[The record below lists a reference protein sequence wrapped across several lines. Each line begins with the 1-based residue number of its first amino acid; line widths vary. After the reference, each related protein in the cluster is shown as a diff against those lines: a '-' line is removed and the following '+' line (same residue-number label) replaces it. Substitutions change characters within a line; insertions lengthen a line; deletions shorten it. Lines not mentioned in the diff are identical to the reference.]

1 MNVVGG
7 STDGSLLKLK
17 YQTTNLASV
26 VVPST
31 ALFPSHPISAQSV
44 RVRVNPNGAFAR
56 ECEVYGQGLTLA
68 TAGLQA
74 TFAIQSKDAY
84 NNKRGTGGDLF
95 VVRAFSDGCQV
106 KDSSVEAKQT
116 CQPYG
121 PAIPTCGGDPTGDPT
136 CGKTQN
142 PGPEMN
148 DGGDGDGLAHGGVQ
162 SVKAGGAYRD
172 PGTCTNCP
180 RIVRGDVV
188 DNGDSTY
195 TASFTGTQKGRYT
208 VVTSLVNAGGLEAT
222 YYDANTITDLGNEAA
237 YTFGKAAANGN
248 DGKKNI
254 HSVDMTVDWSATAV
268 SAATCNGCVPSTPA
282 GLKADGLFG
291 VRWVG
296 FVRPS
301 RASQYTFHVNLGE
314 VGAVGGATANLPA
327 DRVKLWVDNSIIVQ
341 QWTSLA
347 STAPSGTMGFAKGN
361 GYYDISMLYKCG
373 AAGAKCGY
381 SLLWENTASGV
392 ANDDTSKGRIPST
405 RLFQRYDVPNTG
417 LTCSGTPCL
426 TKDTSA
432 LTMHTTLQIMP
443 SVTCASQS
451 TAKGDQLSL
460 RTAGVAASFTIQAKD
475 AYENE
480 REDTSASFTVDLFG
494 SGGSPIYNGGV
505 AGGTASSGS
514 YTASYTA
521 ENAKV
526 YDLFVKY
533 GSENVKGSPFTTT
546 IKSSN
551 TCGAKSTIQGTGL
564 TAASISPS
572 KSAFTIQARDQYGNA
587 KTSALVSGQD
597 FIVRVV
603 RTSGT
608 GMQGTKGTPPYYQSS
623 AISTSPTVHGT
634 FNTATND
641 GKYAGYYQVP
651 STPSPTGYTHYLYA
665 SWLAEGGVSATYYS
679 ENNLPHPALDST
691 ATTTYSAP
699 VDTNDDGS
707 ATNKRLTARLGVT
720 LKDPTA
726 ANTDGHGSNK
736 LCANACAFSVR
747 MNGTYKTASTQRYFK
762 WNAIEATDRVRL
774 WIDNKL
780 VVDSWT
786 SLAGAAPTG
795 SYLFDSSSGIY
806 DVHAE
811 IWRKSGDATV
821 SAVSIQ
827 DGSDGNTFTDVPTPR
842 LYFSETLS
850 GSPYAVTVS
859 T

>member
-1 MNVVGG
+1 
-7 STDGSLLKLK
+7 
-17 YQTTNLASV
+17 
-26 VVPST
+26 
-31 ALFPSHPISAQSV
+31 
-44 RVRVNPNGAFAR
+44 
-56 ECEVYGQGLTLA
+56 
-68 TAGLQA
+68 
-74 TFAIQSKDAY
+74 
-84 NNKRGTGGDLF
+84 
-95 VVRAFSDGCQV
+95 
-106 KDSSVEAKQT
+106 
-116 CQPYG
+116 
-121 PAIPTCGGDPTGDPT
+121 
-136 CGKTQN
+136 
-142 PGPEMN
+142 
-148 DGGDGDGLAHGGVQ
+148 
-162 SVKAGGAYRD
+162 
-172 PGTCTNCP
+172 
-180 RIVRGDVV
+180 
-188 DNGDSTY
+188 
-195 TASFTGTQKGRYT
+195 
-208 VVTSLVNAGGLEAT
+208 
-222 YYDANTITDLGNEAA
+222 
-237 YTFGKAAANGN
+237 
-248 DGKKNI
+248 
-254 HSVDMTVDWSATAV
+254 MTVDWSATAN
-268 SAATCNGCVPSTPA
+268 NGMPSTPA
-282 GLKADGLFG
+282 GLNADGLFG

-301 RASQYTFHVNLGE
+301 RASQYTFHVNLGV

-341 QWTSLA
+341 QWTSL
-347 STAPSGTMGFAKGN
+347 SGTAPSGTMGFAKGN

-426 TKDTSA
+426 TKDTSGTNP
-432 LTMHTTLQIMP
+432 TMHTTLQIMP

-546 IKSSN
+546 IKPSN

-634 FNTATND
+634 FNTATSD

-665 SWLAEGGVSATYYS
+665 SWLAEGGVSATYYTGTS
-679 ENNLPHPALDST
+679 LALPDHDSDST
-691 ATTTYSAP
+691 AATTYVAP
-699 VDTNDDGS
+699 KDKQVDGS
-707 ATNKRLTARLGVT
+707 ATNKRLTARLGVD
-720 LKDPTA
+720 LANPA
-726 ANTDGHGSNK
+726 AAIAGGHGSNN
-736 LCANACAFSVR
+736 LCGGDCAFIVR
-747 MNGTYKTASTQRYFK
+747 MDGAYKTASTQRYFK
-762 WNAIEATDRVRL
+762 FLNIMGTNGADTDRVRL

-780 VVDSWT
+780 IVDQWT
-786 SLAGAAPTG
+786 SLSSGAPTG

-811 IWRKSGDATV
+811 IYRKSGENTPK
-821 SAVSIQ
+821 SVSIQ
-827 DGSDGNTFTDVPTPR
+827 DAPADSGYSDVPTTR

>member
-1 MNVVGG
+1 MM
-7 STDGSLLKLK
+7 
-17 YQTTNLASV
+17 
-26 VVPST
+26 
-31 ALFPSHPISAQSV
+31 
-44 RVRVNPNGAFAR
+44 
-56 ECEVYGQGLTLA
+56 LA
-68 TAGLQA
+68 TA
-74 TFAIQSKDAY
+74 
-84 NNKRGTGGDLF
+84 NNG
-95 VVRAFSDGCQV
+95 
-106 KDSSVEAKQT
+106 
-116 CQPYG
+116 
-121 PAIPTCGGDPTGDPT
+121 
-136 CGKTQN
+136 
-142 PGPEMN
+142 M
-148 DGGDGDGLAHGGVQ
+148 
-162 SVKAGGAYRD
+162 
-172 PGTCTNCP
+172 
-180 RIVRGDVV
+180 
-188 DNGDSTY
+188 
-195 TASFTGTQKGRYT
+195 
-208 VVTSLVNAGGLEAT
+208 
-222 YYDANTITDLGNEAA
+222 
-237 YTFGKAAANGN
+237 
-248 DGKKNI
+248 
-254 HSVDMTVDWSATAV
+254 
-268 SAATCNGCVPSTPA
+268 PSTPA
-282 GLKADGLFG
+282 GLNADGLFG

-314 VGAVGGATANLPA
+314 VGGAGGTTPGGTK
-327 DRVKLWVDNSIIVQ
+327 DRVKLRVDNSIIVQ

-432 LTMHTTLQIMP
+432 PTMHTTLQIMP

-546 IKSSN
+546 IKPSN

-634 FNTATND
+634 FNTATSD

-665 SWLAEGGVSATYYS
+665 SWLAEGGVSATYYTGTS
-679 ENNLPHPALDST
+679 LALPDHDSDST
-691 ATTTYSAP
+691 AATTYVAP
-699 VDTNDDGS
+699 KDKQVDGS
-707 ATNKRLTARLGVT
+707 ATNKRLTARLGVD
-720 LKDPTA
+720 LANPA
-726 ANTDGHGSNK
+726 AAIAGGHGSNN
-736 LCANACAFSVR
+736 LCGGDCAFIVR
-747 MNGTYKTASTQRYFK
+747 MDGAYKTASTQRYFK
-762 WNAIEATDRVRL
+762 FLNIMGTNGADTDRVRL

-780 VVDSWT
+780 IVDQWT
-786 SLAGAAPTG
+786 SLSSGAPTG

-811 IWRKSGDATV
+811 IYRKSGVNDEKE
-821 SAVSIQ
+821 VSIQ
-827 DGSDGNTFTDVPTPR
+827 DGSDGNTWNHVPTTR

>member
-7 STDGSLLKLK
+7 ATDGSGLNLKWETAGVTK
-17 YQTTNLASV
+17 AEV
-26 VVPST
+26 AST
-31 ALFPSHPISAQSV
+31 ALYASHPVSAQSV
-44 RVRVNPNGAFAR
+44 RVRVNPNVAFAR

-121 PAIPTCGGDPTGDPT
+121 PAIPTCGGEPTGDPT

-148 DGGDGDGLAHGGVQ
+148 DGGDGDGLAHGGVK

-237 YTFGKAAANGN
+237 YTFGKAAADGT

-314 VGAVGGATANLPA
+314 VGGAGGATANLPA

-341 QWTSLA
+341 QWTSL
-347 STAPSGTMGFAKGN
+347 SGTAPSGTMGFAKGN

-373 AAGAKCGY
+373 ATGAKCGY
-381 SLLWENTASGV
+381 SLYWENTASGV
-392 ANDDTSKGRIPST
+392 ASDDTSKGRIPST

-426 TKDTSA
+426 TKDTSGA
-432 LTMHTTLQIMP
+432 SKHTTLQIMP

-451 TAKGDQLSL
+451 TANGDQLSL

-475 AYENE
+475 AYENT

-505 AGGTASSGS
+505 SGATASSGN
-514 YTASYTA
+514 YIASYTA

-546 IKSSN
+546 IKPSN
-551 TCGAKSTIQGTGL
+551 TCGTKSTIQGTGL

-587 KTSALVSGQD
+587 KTQALTAGQD

-608 GMQGTKGTPPYYQSS
+608 GMQGTRGTPPYYERS

-665 SWLAEGGVSATYYS
+665 SWLAEGGVSATYYTLAS
-679 ENNLPHPALDST
+679 APTEAG
-691 ATTTYSAP
+691 TTYSAP
-699 VDTNDDGS
+699 VDVLDGGSVATKKLFAGLEAKVKKYNDVDQ
-707 ATNKRLTARLGVT
+707 
-720 LKDPTA
+720 D
-726 ANTDGHGSNK
+726 HGSQK
-736 LCANACAFSVR
+736 LVTDENALGYGFVIR
-747 MNGTYKTASTQRYFK
+747 FNGMYKTKSAQRYFK
-762 WNAIEATDRVRL
+762 WAGIAAATNKMDRVRL
-774 WIDNKL
+774 W
-780 VVDSWT
+780 
-786 SLAGAAPTG
+786 
-795 SYLFDSSSGIY
+795 
-806 DVHAE
+806 
-811 IWRKSGDATV
+811 
-821 SAVSIQ
+821 
-827 DGSDGNTFTDVPTPR
+827 
-842 LYFSETLS
+842 
-850 GSPYAVTVS
+850 
-859 T
+859 